1 MDGSRAAIFESKKKP
16 VCEDSGERINNHHNK
31 NHTSNTAQSLLDLIL
46 NFLSTSSDEFLFL
59 TLLFSTAA
67 TFIIFGRVGLL
78 LIGLALGVILHASWQ
93 GAQNTAERKRN
104 MALWRPRIF
113 IDWPERNHTENES
126 FPVRKTTGVLKIDL
140 DYATF
145 QPATAAALKSLTDA
159 IIDKYVRVWYEQI
172 LPSEPTFPLSCQ
184 KALTHFITSV
194 SSHLSR
200 KRTADAFL
208 QFLTNSS
215 SILIIFLHEF
225 SKAFECIGNS
235 TSPEYTIKRYLE
247 LFPDSNLANVLEFEQ
262 QRKKLDVAA
271 NDILSNFL
279 DPNVSG
285 CYILK
290 DFLREIFS
298 GAVLET
304 TISSLSRP
312 ESINSWII
320 YILRDGE
327 SEIMSAIDA
336 GVEGARNQSAAISN
350 TANATNNLTSLI
362 GKDNGFD
369 KQSSSKPP
377 RESPDHK
384 NKTADV
390 ATIETRRLSDMISA
404 QDALGQ
410 DSTQEL
416 HDSRRISVLSTNSI
430 PVATQPLS
438 ETEAVG
444 CSISM
449 LRNNNENRNT
459 KQTTTRSDLVFDKHP
474 EPVDARLSQIRSAP
488 AEESQ
493 LRSLISHR
501 TSPMTLFG
509 ASVSVDDGSEPGE
522 KGIIRSKPSWDYLL
536 QIEPMSSNCS
546 GWMVFRKYADFESL
560 HETLAIISRLNR
572 IHGFS
577 DRYPILPPWKGQAKH
592 ALARSL
598 ERYLQDALQYEL
610 FAESGKMKRFLEKDE
625 SLAVGSTGAS
635 TKSGFLF
642 PSQNAFE
649 NVGKSVLD
657 VLTSAPKGV
666 AGGSK
671 AVLDGV
677 SGVFGSVAGTG
688 KKPFSQSAGSN
699 SQRSGN
705 SSAPSEKSHA
715 GLKDLQH
722 HKTVELDRDTKNL
735 SSSSPITNGFQDSCF
750 DSHLDNT
757 SSDTGTPREEQP
769 NQSSDRGRTLEML
782 DEEAVRDIDSNAT
795 LEEPYPFQA
804 LGESETQEDIPSHSP
819 SFGTKAEVLCA
830 PTGAEDAEQTL
841 NSPITREE
849 TQVAVELLFAVIN
862 EFYSSSSAWNIRRT
876 ILNAAK
882 SYILRPGSPHLETI
896 RVLLQN
902 SMIDTHTSDEALGGY
917 LVKLCETVFPTQAD
931 CDRLPSARTDAEKKR
946 LRETA
951 RKIFVQKGLPQ
962 AVISVMGA
970 TASREALERIF
981 DCLQVEPIARGL
993 VFSLLLQAL
1002 KVVTL

>member
-1 MDGSRAAIFESKKKP
+1 MDGSGAAIFESKKKP
-16 VCEDSGERINNHHNK
+16 VCEDSGKWINNHHNK

-46 NFLSTSSDEFLFL
+46 NFLSTSSNEVLFL

-78 LIGLALGVILHASWQ
+78 LIGLTLGVILHASWQ
-93 GAQNTAERKRN
+93 EAQNTTERKRN
-104 MALWRPRIF
+104 MALLRPRRF
-113 IDWPERNHTENES
+113 IDWPERNHTENGS
-126 FPVRKTTGVLKIDL
+126 FPIRKTTGILKIDL
-140 DYATF
+140 DYSTF

-159 IIDKYVRVWYEQI
+159 IIDNYVRVWYGQI

-184 KALTHFITSV
+184 KTLTHFITSV

-225 SKAFECIGNS
+225 SEAFECFGNS

-327 SEIMSAIDA
+327 SEIMNAIDA

-350 TANATNNLTSLI
+350 TANGTSNLTSLL

-369 KQSSSKPP
+369 KQSSSKP
-377 RESPDHK
+377 ESPDHK
-384 NKTADV
+384 DKTADV
-390 ATIETRRLSDMISA
+390 ATIETRRLSDMIPA
-404 QDALGQ
+404 QDALRQ
-410 DSTQEL
+410 DSTQGL
-416 HDSRRISVLSTNSI
+416 RDSRRISVLSSNSI

-449 LRNNNENRNT
+449 LRNNNENRIT
-459 KQTTTRSDLVFDKHP
+459 KQTTTRSNFVSDKRP

-493 LRSLISHR
+493 LRSLVSHG
-501 TSPMTLFG
+501 TSPLTLFG

-536 QIEPMSSNCS
+536 QIEPMSSNRS

-699 SQRSGN
+699 SQSSRN
-705 SSAPSEKSHA
+705 SPAPSEKSHA

-722 HKTVELDRDTKNL
+722 HKTVVLDRDTKNL
-735 SSSSPITNGFQDSCF
+735 SSSSPITDGFQDSCF
-750 DSHLDNT
+750 NSHFDNT

-769 NQSSDRGRTLEML
+769 NRSSDRGRTLEML
-782 DEEAVRDIDSNAT
+782 DEEAVRDIGSNAT
-795 LEEPYPFQA
+795 LEEPDPFQA
-804 LGESETQEDIPSHSP
+804 PGESETQEDIPSHSP

-830 PTGAEDAEQTL
+830 PTGAGDAEQTL

-849 TQVAVELLFAVIN
+849 TQIAVELIFAVIN
-862 EFYSSSSAWNIRRT
+862 ELYSSSSAWNIRRT

-931 CDRLPSARTDAEKKR
+931 CDLPPSARTDAEKKR